1 MVTKMDPYEYEGD
14 PLLISLVKKISTGQH
29 RSISLVKKTNER
41 TKEKYIKKAPGE
53 PRKPRSQKSFVW
65 NHFTVSDSDSG
76 KHCLC
81 RHCGK
86 TMVMYDSGTTSHLKE
101 HLLKHHND
109 EVDQED
115 KVEKRA
121 VGSFVWN
128 HFTKDKD
135 TGNCECQHCGR
146 SITTN
151 NGGTTNL
158 RNHVKKFHPEKYD
171 ETATTPYMRASAAAV
186 ENPGDLDTEKKRKY
200 RETEKRKRRMK
211 SMEKK
216 RKKMQ
221 KSFARNHFTLHTDN
235 SHLIC
240 RHCEKVYDTITT
252 SNGERYHRDHIL
264 IHHSDKV
271 DPEILDKW
279 QEVQQC
285 SHCDKVFFFTVQRK
299 RHESLHYKD
308 KICGYD
314 NCGKIFA
321 LKCGLRRHERTHT
334 GEKPYGCKTCG
345 NKFAQSQQLKSHTR
359 VHTGETPYQCYE
371 CGKNF
376 KFQSSWNNH
385 KCVQM

>member
-1 MVTKMDPYEYEGD
+1 
-14 PLLISLVKKISTGQH
+14 
-29 RSISLVKKTNER
+29 
-41 TKEKYIKKAPGE
+41 
-53 PRKPRSQKSFVW
+53 
-65 NHFTVSDSDSG
+65 
-76 KHCLC
+76 
-81 RHCGK
+81 
-86 TMVMYDSGTTSHLKE
+86 
-101 HLLKHHND
+101 
-109 EVDQED
+109 
-115 KVEKRA
+115 
-121 VGSFVWN
+121 
-128 HFTKDKD
+128 
-135 TGNCECQHCGR
+135 
-146 SITTN
+146 
-151 NGGTTNL
+151 
-158 RNHVKKFHPEKYD
+158 
-171 ETATTPYMRASAAAV
+171 
-186 ENPGDLDTEKKRKY
+186 
-200 RETEKRKRRMK
+200 
-211 SMEKK
+211 MEEK

-264 IHHSDKV
+264 MHHSEKV
-271 DPEILDKW
+271 DPEMLDKW
-279 QEVQQC
+279 QEIQQC
-285 SHCDKVFFFTVQRK
+285 SHCDKVFFFAVQRK

-385 KCVQM
+385 KCVQL